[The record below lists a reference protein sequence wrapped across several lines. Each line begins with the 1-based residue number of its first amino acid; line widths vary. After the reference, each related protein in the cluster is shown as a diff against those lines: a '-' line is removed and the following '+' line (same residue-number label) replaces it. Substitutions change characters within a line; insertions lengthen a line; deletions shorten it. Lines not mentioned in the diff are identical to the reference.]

1 MRQCVLLLVGC
12 VGVGA
17 FSVEGGWVMLFL
29 LLPAFFT
36 WLGPMDA
43 GGWLVVDAAA
53 IADD

>member
-1 MRQCVLLLVGC
+1 LVGI

-53 IADD
+53 AIADD